1 MGSSWN
7 TDVEW
12 ANDTLGSTSGAAAG
26 AAATTGALPT
36 AALQQPNPMVTSYGD
51 VTLEHSLQGATLG
64 KLSQTL
70 STPSAASTDNEAVM
84 QALSHNH
91 NLLNLVLSQR
101 RTKGQVVQL
110 GQDPKV
116 VVPGIGTFSF
126 SLKSVK
132 KDFVKRIRKGAK
144 VEFKLSQTHPPKAI
158 ALRIA
163 GEAHELGD
171 SVGAMEVCMDETAAT
186 MAGLSLTTPNGNR
199 GAIDELSKTAPSGM
213 SAVERRHSAPGKVVK
228 DDKNSTAS
236 SEPQEWRLGNGGS
249 VSLSPLRSKAM
260 SGSTGDALG
269 ASCISAASAAS
280 LSASLSSFSNAVGPG
295 LEGGFKS
302 ITGSPLSPGQT
313 STTTGS
319 PGAPTPTALRSAS
332 AAASASGAA
341 APVSNFDMR
350 AASAA
355 ATAAATT
362 VPPPSAG
369 EAEGRH
375 RQRSVTQAG
384 DVDAILAEII
394 DLTDS
399 PVTGPQPPP
408 QGQQQPPPQP
418 LLPGAEV
425 AMDSV
430 ADAAAAVATAT
441 ATAAASSLSPLQ
453 TTAPSGA
460 AVGSSQPALSP
471 VREVPGLSASAT
483 DVFPTTGSLNPGA
496 SASAWTVGLG
506 GIAGSSTFGLSPMNL
521 TATPAT
527 LGMGHDSITSAA
539 GVNLHRTFPP
549 PQKGEGKKRSAAK
562 RAAAAAAA
570 AEEEVEE
577 EEEEEE
583 EEAVAEAAPAPAAAA
598 AAAVADAS
606 AT

>member
-1 MGSSWN
+1 
-7 TDVEW
+7 
-12 ANDTLGSTSGAAAG
+12 
-26 AAATTGALPT
+26 
-36 AALQQPNPMVTSYGD
+36 
-51 VTLEHSLQGATLG
+51 
-64 KLSQTL
+64 
-70 STPSAASTDNEAVM
+70 
-84 QALSHNH
+84 
-91 NLLNLVLSQR
+91 
-101 RTKGQVVQL
+101 
-110 GQDPKV
+110 
-116 VVPGIGTFSF
+116 
-126 SLKSVK
+126 
-132 KDFVKRIRKGAK
+132 
-144 VEFKLSQTHPPKAI
+144 
-158 ALRIA
+158 
-163 GEAHELGD
+163 
-171 SVGAMEVCMDETAAT
+171 
-186 MAGLSLTTPNGNR
+186 
-199 GAIDELSKTAPSGM
+199 
-213 SAVERRHSAPGKVVK
+213 
-228 DDKNSTAS
+228 
-236 SEPQEWRLGNGGS
+236 
-249 VSLSPLRSKAM
+249 M

-319 PGAPTPTALRSAS
+319 PGAPTPTAPRSAS
-332 AAASASGAA
+332 AAAASGAA

-355 ATAAATT
+355 ATAAAT
-362 VPPPSAG
+362 VPPPSSG
-369 EAEGRH
+369 EGEGSRH

-408 QGQQQPPPQP
+408 QGQQQQQ
-418 LLPGAEV
+418 LLPGAEI
-425 AMDSV
+425 AMDAV
-430 ADAAAAVATAT
+430 ADSAAAA
-441 ATAAASSLSPLQ
+441 AAA
-453 TTAPSGA
+453 PSRAA
-460 AVGSSQPALSP
+460 AVGAQQAQPALSP

-549 PQKGEGKKRSAAK
+549 PGEGKKRGAAK

-570 AEEEVEE
+570 AEEEEAEE
-577 EEEEEE
+577 EEEVE
-583 EEAVAEAAPAPAAAA
+583 AEAEENTGAAVPAAAA
-598 AAAVADAS
+598 AAAAADSAATAAGGEAESAAALCLEALSLQAAGALGALPASGQQQEPAEWQAAVASLRAHAGALPPLFSLQPVAAAYPELAAVALPVDSDSAGEVREAGWRELARCVQAYAAEHAS
-606 AT
+606 AAAPCDPFAVHAPPADVDVNVRAIVDAASALDEDSESDDESVTEEIVGAPVPARAAPEIPVVRLQAPVTLKTYLTAYHVLLKVERSQVLMRGGDRSMRDILVSTAEKLGSILAQAVSSA